1 LNGPRLA
8 HYMTFSL
15 YPTGNLTV
23 NETKAA
29 SLAEEN
35 RSDSYRAS
43 FDDARSAT
51 TSGASL
57 QIIEATALTETPDG
71 QEAYER
77 GTALKN
83 VGLFRQAAEHFEQ
96 AAQDPAY
103 ALKGFA
109 QMGLSLKKSGKQEE
123 AVVAFRRALQ
133 VSATLL
139 KAQVQI
145 LYLLG
150 RTLES
155 LERIPEALESYRWL
169 RREAPQYRDV
179 AMRIEMLSTSECT
192 STTANVKT
200 TVRGHNRHCRYGKA
214 SGEAG
219 SNAPRKSSPGEYEP
233 IGQFFSKGLSSV
245 PYVCFIWFVSF
256 I

>member
-1 LNGPRLA
+1 
-8 HYMTFSL
+8 
-15 YPTGNLTV
+15 V
-23 NETKAA
+23 NETKTA
-29 SLAEEN
+29 SLAQQY
-35 RSDSYRAS
+35 RSDVQRPSLE
-43 FDDARSAT
+43 DQTHAT
-51 TSGASL
+51 KPMAQL
-57 QIIEATALTETPDG
+57 QIIEATSSTTTPDG

-83 VGLFRQAAEHFEQ
+83 VGLFRQAAEHFEK

-139 KAQVQI
+139 KERVQI

-179 AMRIEMLSTSECT
+179 ATRIESLSTRRMHTVTRYVQNT
-192 STTANVKT
+192 SPWAQQALQMWQGLLRN
-200 TVRGHNRHCRYGKA
+200 GK
-214 SGEAG
+214 
-219 SNAPRKSSPGEYEP
+219 
-233 IGQFFSKGLSSV
+233 
-245 PYVCFIWFVSF
+245 
-256 I
+256 

>member
-1 LNGPRLA
+1 MSSKETLNGPRLA
-8 HYMTFSL
+8 NYMTFSL
-15 YPTGNLTV
+15 YPTGNQTV
-23 NETKAA
+23 NETKTA

-96 AAQDPAY
+96 ATQDPAY

-133 VSATLL
+133 VSAILL

-179 AMRIEMLSTSECT
+179 AMRIEMLSTRRMH
-192 STTANVKT
+192 VD
-200 TVRGHNRHCRYGKA
+200 NRQRQDNSPWAQQALQIWQGLRRSGK
-214 SGEAG
+214 
-219 SNAPRKSSPGEYEP
+219 
-233 IGQFFSKGLSSV
+233 
-245 PYVCFIWFVSF
+245 
-256 I
+256 

>member
-1 LNGPRLA
+1 MNVIKAAALA
-8 HYMTFSL
+8 H
-15 YPTGNLTV
+15 
-23 NETKAA
+23 
-29 SLAEEN
+29 EN
-35 RSDSYRAS
+35 TSDSNQAS
-43 FDDARSAT
+43 MHDAKNT
-51 TSGASL
+51 TKPMAQL
-57 QIIEATALTETPDG
+57 QIVEATATTETPDG

-77 GTALKN
+77 GMALKN
-83 VGLFRQAAEHFEQ
+83 VGLFKQAAEHFEK

-109 QMGLSLKKSGKQEE
+109 QMGLTLKKSGKQEA

-139 KAQVQI
+139 KEQVQI

-179 AMRIEMLSTSECT
+179 ATRIESLSTRRMH
-192 STTANVKT
+192 
-200 TVRGHNRHCRYGKA
+200 TVDRRVQDNSPWAQQALQMWQGLLRNGK
-214 SGEAG
+214 
-219 SNAPRKSSPGEYEP
+219 
-233 IGQFFSKGLSSV
+233 
-245 PYVCFIWFVSF
+245 
-256 I
+256 

>member
-1 LNGPRLA
+1 
-8 HYMTFSL
+8 MTLSFC
-15 YPTGNLTV
+15 PTGNQIV
-23 NETKAA
+23 NETNAA
-29 SLAEEN
+29 PLIQEN
-35 RSDSYRAS
+35 HLDSHRAS
-43 FDDARSAT
+43 SEYAKNST
-51 TSGASL
+51 KPGVPL
-57 QIIEATALTETPDG
+57 QIIEAASSTETFDG

-83 VGLFRQAAEHFEQ
+83 VGLFKQAAEHFEK
-96 AAQDPAY
+96 AAQDPTY

-133 VSATLL
+133 VPATLV
-139 KAQVQI
+139 KEQVQI

-179 AMRIEMLSTSECT
+179 AMRIESLSTRRT
-192 STTANVKT
+192 HRAD
-200 TVRGHNRHCRYGKA
+200 R
-214 SGEAG
+214 
-219 SNAPRKSSPGEYEP
+219 
-233 IGQFFSKGLSSV
+233 
-245 PYVCFIWFVSF
+245 
-256 I
+256 